1 MSLTRLPAKRLQ
13 DLNEAL
19 LALYHEP
26 QEEDTVAMLMS
37 VLLQVVPHAWMS
49 VDEISK
55 HGVATHRGEHN
66 RAIWWPKDHDK
77 VLTAVAHTNPL
88 IAVGFLPAVKLS
100 DLCTLREF
108 RQTAYFSDFFGS
120 ARSLRDQAA
129 LVLKV
134 PGGRMGFCMS
144 HERTFSKEDL
154 LLLELLQ
161 PHFQRTLNRA
171 RQYLA
176 LPADPPLTP
185 REREV
190 LHWLAEGKRDA
201 EIAAIVQAKER
212 TVKQHVRAILRK
224 LHVETRTAA
233 AAAAWRSRLP
243 HCNLNNYP

>member
-1 MSLTRLPAKRLQ
+1 MSISRLPASRLRVFNQ
-13 DLNEAL
+13 AL
-19 LALYHEP
+19 LSLYHGIEVGDP
-26 QEEDTVAMLMS
+26 LEAMMG
-37 VLLQVVPHAWMS
+37 VLTEVVPHAWLS

-55 HGVATHRGEHN
+55 QGVATHRGAHN
-66 RAIWWPKDHDK
+66 RAMWWPQDHAE
-77 VLTAVAHTNPL
+77 VLTQVAHTNPL

-120 ARSLRDQAA
+120 APSVRDQAA
-129 LVLKV
+129 LVVKV

-144 HERTFSKEDL
+144 HERMFAAEDL

-161 PHFQRTLNRA
+161 PHFQRILNRA
-171 RQYLA
+171 SQFLR

-190 LHWLAEGKRDA
+190 LLWLAEGKRDA
-201 EIAAIVQAKER
+201 EIGVIIQAKER

-224 LHVETRTAA
+224 LGAETRTAA
-233 AAAAWRSRLP
+233 AAAAWRARLF
-243 HCNLNNYP
+243 

>member
-1 MSLTRLPAKRLQ
+1 MSLTRLPAIRLQ
-13 DLNEAL
+13 NFNEAL
-19 LALYHEP
+19 LSLYHEP
-26 QEEDTVAMLMS
+26 HDQDPVKALMN
-37 VLLQVVPHAWMS
+37 VLLQIVPHAWMS
-49 VDEISK
+49 VDEISRN
-55 HGVATHRGEHN
+55 GIASHRAEHN
-66 RAIWWPKDHDK
+66 RAIWWPKDHAE

-120 ARSLRDQAA
+120 SPSLRDQAA
-129 LVLKV
+129 LVVKV
-134 PGGRMGFCMS
+134 PGGRLGFCMS
-144 HERTFSKEDL
+144 HECPFSAEDI

-161 PHFQRTLNRA
+161 PHFQNILNRA
-171 RQYLA
+171 RQYLK

-212 TVKQHVRAILRK
+212 TVKQHVRAILHK
-224 LHVETRTAA
+224 LSVETRTAA
-233 AAAAWRSRLP
+233 AAAAWRARLP
-243 HCNLNNYP
+243 QGGPNFHP